1 MEASMRWAI
10 AVALGL
16 LALPA
21 SAAMQTDVGVL
32 TCTLAEQGEKDT
44 NPDSQTRAMHCAFK
58 PKGGPEEVYIGEIKK
73 VGSQTEL
80 NDTLVLIWAVMGPS
94 DRKLKPAV
102 LAQTYVGDEAG
113 DGLTAEGKAPK
124 QLVGE
129 TDKAYALQAIT
140 DESAEPNASGSVTVI
155 QLRIKSTPT

>member
-10 AVALGL
+10 AATLGL

-32 TCTLAEQGEKDT
+32 TCTLAGHGEKDT
-44 NPDSQTRAMHCAFK
+44 NPDSQTRAIHCAFK
-58 PKGGPEEVYIGEIKK
+58 PKGGPEEVYVGEIKK

-80 NDTLVLIWAVMGPS
+80 NGTQVLIWAVMGPS

-102 LAQTYVGDEAG
+102 LEQTYVGDAAG
-113 DGLTAEGKAPK
+113 DGLSADGKPPK

-129 TDKAYALQAIT
+129 TDKAYALQPIA
-140 DESAEPNASGSVTVI
+140 DESKERNATDSVTVI
-155 QLRIKSTPT
+155 QLRLKSTPT

>member
-10 AVALGL
+10 AAMLGL
-16 LALPA
+16 LALQA

-32 TCTLAEQGEKDT
+32 TCTLAEHGEKDT

-80 NDTLVLIWAVMGPS
+80 NGTPVLIWAVMGPS

-102 LAQTYVGDEAG
+102 LAQTYVGDESG
-113 DGLTAEGKAPK
+113 DGLKTDGKPPK

-140 DESAEPNASGSVTVI
+140 DERAEPNASGSVTVI